1 MEPYIDLVPA
11 SKSQD
16 TIRGFLSNI
25 LPSVLTSQDRAQ
37 HKWEYGKM
45 GVSSEML
52 RTAPSTQIFAVD
64 YLARFLIA
72 VLTGTMLMAPVIA
85 MSFVSS
91 QDMRLAISSAFIVGF
106 SIILSC
112 ATKATTQEIIVGSA
126 A

>member
-1 MEPYIDLVPA
+1 MDPYVDLVPA
-11 SKSQD
+11 SKSRD

-37 HKWEYGKM
+37 QKWDYGKM

-52 RTAPSTQIFAVD
+52 RTAPSAQIFAVD

-72 VLTGTMLMAPVIA
+72 VLTGAMLMAPVIA

-91 QDMRLAISSAFIVGF
+91 QDMRLAISSAFVIGF

-112 ATKATTQEIIVGSA
+112 ATNATTMEIIVGSA